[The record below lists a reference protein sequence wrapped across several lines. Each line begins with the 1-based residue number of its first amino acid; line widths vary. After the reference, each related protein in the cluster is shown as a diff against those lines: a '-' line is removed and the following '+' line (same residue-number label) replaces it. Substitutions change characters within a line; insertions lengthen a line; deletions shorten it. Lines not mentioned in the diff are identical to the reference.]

1 VSDVQILNKLFPE
14 DTTNNQTLADKIVKG
29 TTDKSEEEQMKGAFG
44 MGPLGKVALPARLED
59 AQILEVQPGIVTSV
73 NVPTQEGP
81 FGIKSNVRYA
91 REGDFERSQETVEKI
106 KLQEQNKYATRIN
119 KLKTEAGFKDDKID
133 ISDFTQTSFFGIS
146 PAEETETTKVL
157 NSYPGSQQAELAF
170 VDDND
175 DYLKWLE
182 DTVGKDNFKVFF
194 DKDASFLEPK
204 AYVSIKNPETG
215 EFTPFSSVTK
225 TFGDGLLRF
234 GATLAYEIPTYA
246 ANVAVA
252 TAVSAPLLAIPVAG
266 IPLATLAFTY
276 TLYAGGKGRERLRE
290 YVKEELGINEDADK
304 NLFENMVR
312 LINNALDVTTS
323 PGGGTFRE
331 ELAGLADA
339 IPGGFY
345 FKRGL
350 KNAAEKAKLKFLE
363 RVDAQ
368 AKEGEFPSVKPAM
381 RFQEQ
386 TQTGGR
392 LDIGKPLDK
401 FLITNLTPNKILERF
416 QNISSQVS
424 VVIPSR
430 IKQQMN
436 SVVEYIQKYKD
447 NAGKGNFE
455 QFRKTLDDLGTY
467 LKDARTKVSEIDMRN
482 LGTSLVEL
490 DTMFLTLRKFESDA
504 LYKNVFDKTKNS
516 VYNLS
521 TIREALPDIYKAII
535 PTRQGDEIVPEV
547 PIAGKQENLIRNVV
561 SQIATLGNKDGK
573 LTRQAVVSAI
583 NKFKKANPDFAGVNY
598 ADVKTPAEL
607 LQMYASYF
615 GYLARDVYGSAGTAI
630 NLPLAQTAMQ
640 FRNIF
645 LDLIAKPDKNIPG
658 LAEALKKANS
668 FYKETFDKT
677 TMETQVA
684 LRNAMKGP
692 VKQEPGQFIT
702 KIIGSKTGTAPTEF
716 STITIDNIG
725 FMNDYIQK
733 ELRNLTDEKIQAL
746 IKRGMSDEQIKSGTS
761 AVANLKTSFNA
772 VIGNKINNIT
782 DIKTGRQGTAQEVID
797 YINSFDDKALEVLG
811 LVKRSPDGSINRD
824 AKNKLIE
831 DTLILQDLASGGFVN
846 ITTLSVNTPFGK
858 VIKSYF
864 EDDKMLV
871 TNFEK
876 LLRVA
881 RQSKKKPI
889 DVKPVERL
897 KQTAEVNNIRKGL
910 IEYIFSV
917 DSGVFKQIDKNTAF
931 GNAGDFRIDAAKLQ
945 EVVEKING
953 IDVFK
958 QIFSKKDFDIL
969 NGLNQYTLTIS
980 KGMNDVGASLSG
992 AQIIGGIIDG
1002 VTNLEGGKFVKG
1014 IARLAGQNRLAKIF
1028 VSDKVSNLFTG
1039 ASLQNIRTNKEKL
1052 KEIFLGKQSVA
1063 AIISNIA
1070 LDPSIQGEGDD
1081 SAEGQTQLSTR
1092 ELELLKKITPN

>member
-1 VSDVQILNKLFPE
+1 
-14 DTTNNQTLADKIVKG
+14 
-29 TTDKSEEEQMKGAFG
+29 M
-44 MGPLGKVALPARLED
+44 
-59 AQILEVQPGIVTSV
+59 
-73 NVPTQEGP
+73 
-81 FGIKSNVRYA
+81 
-91 REGDFERSQETVEKI
+91 
-106 KLQEQNKYATRIN
+106 
-119 KLKTEAGFKDDKID
+119 
-133 ISDFTQTSFFGIS
+133 
-146 PAEETETTKVL
+146 
-157 NSYPGSQQAELAF
+157 
-170 VDDND
+170 
-175 DYLKWLE
+175 
-182 DTVGKDNFKVFF
+182 
-194 DKDASFLEPK
+194 
-204 AYVSIKNPETG
+204 
-215 EFTPFSSVTK
+215 
-225 TFGDGLLRF
+225 
-234 GATLAYEIPTYA
+234 
-246 ANVAVA
+246 
-252 TAVSAPLLAIPVAG
+252 
-266 IPLATLAFTY
+266 
-276 TLYAGGKGRERLRE
+276 YAGGKGRERLRE
-290 YVKEELGINEDADK
+290 FVKEELGINEDADK
-304 NLFENMVR
+304 NLFQDMVR
-312 LINNALDVTTS
+312 LIDNAIDVSTS
-323 PGGGTFRE
+323 PGKGTFRE

-350 KNAAEKAKLKFLE
+350 KNAAEKAKTKFLA
-363 RVDAQ
+363 RVNEQ
-368 AKEGEFPSVKPAM
+368 AKEGEFSSVAPAVS
-381 RFQEQ
+381 FQQ
-386 TQTGGR
+386 RTLKKGSDVNIGR
-392 LDIGKPLDK
+392 PLDK
-401 FLITNLTPNKILERF
+401 FIITNLTPNKILERF

-424 VVIPSR
+424 VVIPTK

-436 SVVEYIQKYKD
+436 SVVKYIQKYKD
-447 NAGKGNFE
+447 DAGKGNFE

-504 LYKNVFDKTKNS
+504 LYKNVFDKTKNA

-547 PIAGKQENLIRNVV
+547 PIAGKQENLIRNVIN
-561 SQIATLGNKDGK
+561 QIATLGNVDGK

-583 NKFKKANPDFAGVNY
+583 NKFKKANPDFTGVTY

-615 GYLARDVYGSAGTAI
+615 GYLSRDVYGSAGTAVNI
-630 NLPLAQTAMQ
+630 PLAKTAND

-658 LAEALKKANS
+658 LGEALKKANS

-677 TMETQVA
+677 SMETQVG
-684 LRNAMKGP
+684 LRNAMKGAI
-692 VKQEPGQFIT
+692 KQEPGQFIT

-716 STITIDNIG
+716 STVTIDNIG
-725 FMNDYIQK
+725 FMNDYIQR

-746 IKRGMSDEQIKSGTS
+746 IKRGMSDEQIKAGTS
-761 AVANLKTSFNA
+761 AVANLKTAFNA
-772 VIGNKINNIT
+772 IIGNKINNIT

-831 DTLILQDLASGGFVN
+831 DTLILQDIASGGFN
-846 ITTLSVNTPFGK
+846 DITRLSVNTPFGK
-858 VIKSYF
+858 IIKSYF

-931 GNAGDFRIDAAKLQ
+931 GNAGDFNINSAKLQ

-953 IDVFK
+953 TPVFK

-969 NGLNQYTLTIS
+969 NGLNQYMLTIS

-1002 VTNLEGGKFVKG
+1002 VTNLEGAKFVKG

-1028 VSDKVSNLFTG
+1028 VSDKVGELFSG
-1039 ASLQNIRTNKEKL
+1039 ASVQNIRTNKEKL

-1070 LDPSIQGEGDD
+1070 LDPSIQGEGEDEIVKGESL
-1081 SAEGQTQLSTR
+1081 SAR
-1092 ELELLKKITPN
+1092 DKELMDYLTPK